1 MAGLEGKTVVT
12 ACAGV
17 AALCGLWGLISPNR
31 IAAGVGTVAAGAA
44 VALSWGSQPQ
54 SFPSDVAPLAA
65 KTPQIPY
72 PTLWTS
78 RWKSQTSQQEWE
90 WKGKATLLDL
100 GEYVVAISRDDNAK
114 GVYVLELKRQ
124 ESQTVSG
131 IWWFYGNQPP
141 SGTFRGTFSPDRT
154 HLEGAWSITQGE
166 THNGGQWDLSL
177 IDAEATAEGI
187 TEDPIAPE
195 TTTA

>member
-1 MAGLEGKTVVT
+1 MAGLQDKTLVT

-17 AALCGLWGLISPNR
+17 AALCGLWGLLSPNR

-44 VALSWGSQPQ
+44 VALSLGSQAQ
-54 SFPSDVAPLAA
+54 SSPSGAAALAA
-65 KTPQIPY
+65 KSAPRIPY

-78 RWKSQTSQQEWE
+78 RWKSQTSQQDWE

-124 ESQTVSG
+124 EGQTVSG

-141 SGTFRGTFSPDRT
+141 SGTFRGTFSPDST
-154 HLEGAWSITQGE
+154 HLDGAWSITQGE

-177 IDAEATAEGI
+177 IDAEATAG
-187 TEDPIAPE
+187 DPTVVAPE
-195 TTTA
+195 TTVA